1 MKKVIALCSF
11 LIFSAILSS
20 CSPIMKGASVV
31 TSVATMS
38 NDRRTMGEIIDDK
51 SLYMKIG
58 SFIIK
63 DPMLDDAHINFNVFN
78 QSILLTGEAP
88 SDDVKNYLE
97 VQIQQYAPDLKEL
110 VNDVIVMPN
119 SSYISRAKDGIITL
133 QIEALFLDQEVF
145 HPAHI
150 SVITERG
157 VVYLM
162 GSVTKREAE
171 HATNVASKAKNV
183 KKVVKAFNYLL
194 VRPAKEIEKDKA
206 KKAKL
211 DKIKEI
217 QAKKAEIEARK
228 KELDLQLFELSTN

>member
-1 MKKVIALCSF
+1 
-11 LIFSAILSS
+11 
-20 CSPIMKGASVV
+20 
-31 TSVATMS
+31 
-38 NDRRTMGEIIDDK
+38 
-51 SLYMKIG
+51 
-58 SFIIK
+58 
-63 DPMLDDAHINFNVFN
+63 
-78 QSILLTGEAP
+78 
-88 SDDVKNYLE
+88 
-97 VQIQQYAPDLKEL
+97 
-110 VNDVIVMPN
+110 
-119 SSYISRAKDGIITL
+119 
-133 QIEALFLDQEVF
+133 
-145 HPAHI
+145 
-150 SVITERG
+150 
-157 VVYLM
+157 M